1 MNQDIKVIAKKR
13 FKDGRIYVCRY
24 LRQSATKGHVQAE
37 LVELIKAGRV
47 TNATLVHKG
56 NDVHVR
62 MLEAVPEEVIDMTI
76 GKSLSKQAKR
86 IPKVKPTRSFKPAL
100 MGNYMV
106 GGKVLIEQ
114 VAPAWKVLRYHT
126 NGKLVWHSHTIQG
139 SFWAKELAAAESPN
153 GVVDIASLDG
163 VRVSLFAHTADGS
176 RCYAMSDFGGW
187 YTTAAG
193 GRIKV
198 LSEQE
203 FEAVIKVPMRVYM
216 LEECNNLE
224 NKIYE
229 AGSVR
234 ELIKIAKSEGI
245 KLNTLE
251 GNRVLS
257 MNNYFANVCT
267 CLKQMEGWK

>member
-1 MNQDIKVIAKKR
+1 MNQDIKVIAKEK
-13 FKDGRIYVCRY
+13 FKDGRVYICRY
-24 LRQSATKGHVQAE
+24 LRQSATKGHVKAE

-56 NDVHVR
+56 NDVHIR
-62 MLEAVPEEVIDMTI
+62 MLEAVPEKVIDMTI
-76 GKSLSKQAKR
+76 WESLSKQAKSV
-86 IPKVKPTRSFKPAL
+86 PKVKSRSFKPAL

-106 GGKVLIEQ
+106 GGKVLVEQ

-126 NGKLVWHSHTIQG
+126 NGKLVWHSHRIQG
-139 SFWAKELAAAESPN
+139 SFWARELAAAESPD
-153 GVVDIASLDG
+153 GVADRASLDG

-187 YTTAAG
+187 YTTADAG
-193 GRIKV
+193 RLRV

-203 FEAVIKVPMRVYM
+203 FEAAIKVPMRVYM
-216 LEECNNLE
+216 LETCNNLE
-224 NKIYE
+224 NTIYE

-234 ELIKIAKSEGI
+234 ELNKIAKSAGI

-251 GNRVLS
+251 GNKVLS
-257 MNNYFANVCT
+257 MNNDFANVCA
-267 CLKQMEGWK
+267 CLRKMEGWK

>member
-1 MNQDIKVIAKKR
+1 MNQDIKVIAKEK
-13 FKDGRIYVCRY
+13 FKDGRVYICRY
-24 LRQSATKGHVQAE
+24 LRQSATKGHVKAE

-56 NDVHVR
+56 NDVHIR
-62 MLEAVPEEVIDMTI
+62 MLEAVPEKVIDMTI
-76 GKSLSKQAKR
+76 WESLSKQAKSV
-86 IPKVKPTRSFKPAL
+86 PKVKSRSFKPAL

-126 NGKLVWHSHTIQG
+126 NGKLMWHSHRIQG
-139 SFWAKELAAAESPN
+139 SFWARELAAAESPD
-153 GVVDIASLDG
+153 GVADRASLDG
-163 VRVSLFAHTADGS
+163 VRISLFAHTADGS

-187 YTTAAG
+187 YTTADAG
-193 GRIKV
+193 RLRV

-203 FEAVIKVPMRVYM
+203 FEAAIKVPMRVYM
-216 LEECNNLE
+216 LETCNNLE
-224 NKIYE
+224 NTIYE

-234 ELIKIAKSEGI
+234 ELNKIAKSAGI

-257 MNNYFANVCT
+257 MNNDFANVCT

>member
-1 MNQDIKVIAKKR
+1 MNQDIRVIAKEK

-56 NDVHVR
+56 NDVHIR

-76 GKSLSKQAKR
+76 RESLSKQAKS
-86 IPKVKPTRSFKPAL
+86 IPTVKSTKPFKPAL
-100 MGNYMV
+100 MGTYMV

-114 VAPAWKVLRYHT
+114 VAPAWKVLRYYT
-126 NGKLVWHSHTIQG
+126 NGKLAWHSHTVQG
-139 SFWAKELAAAESPN
+139 SFWARELAAAEAPG
-153 GVVDIASLDG
+153 GVGRTSLGG
-163 VRVSLFAHTADGS
+163 VRISLFAHTADGS

-187 YTTAAG
+187 YTTVTE
-193 GRIKV
+193 GRLRF

-203 FEAVIKVPMRVYM
+203 FAAVMKMPLRVYM
-216 LEECNNLE
+216 LEEYNSLE
-224 NKIYE
+224 SKIYE

-234 ELIKIAKSEGI
+234 ELSKIAKSAGI

-251 GNRVLS
+251 GNKVLS
-257 MNNYFANVCT
+257 MCNNFADVYA
-267 CLKQMEGWK
+267 CLKKMEGWK